1 LGIKYPS
8 AGNASLASTIGNDVF
23 TINSTPGAGSTD
35 KLILSGSTVELN
47 GSTVN
52 FQKDGTTFAFVGT
65 DAGYSGLLPNADITY
80 NLGSPTKRWANI
92 YTGDLHLRNDRGNY
106 TIVEEPD
113 YLTIRNNRTGK
124 LYKFLVEEI
133 SDTKAGA
140 GGTGGGGII

>member
-1 LGIKYPS
+1 
-8 AGNASLASTIGNDVF
+8 
-23 TINSTPGAGSTD
+23 
-35 KLILSGSTVELN
+35 
-47 GSTVN
+47 
-52 FQKDGTTFAFVGT
+52 
-65 DAGYSGLLPNADITY
+65 
-80 NLGSPTKRWANI
+80 
-92 YTGDLHLRNDRGNY
+92 LRNDRGNY